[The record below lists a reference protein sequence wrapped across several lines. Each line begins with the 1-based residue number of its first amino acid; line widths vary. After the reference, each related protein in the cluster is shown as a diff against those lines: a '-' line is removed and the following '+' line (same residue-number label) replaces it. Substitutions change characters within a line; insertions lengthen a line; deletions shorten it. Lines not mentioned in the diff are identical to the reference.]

1 MGVFHHGRLEII
13 TDILFKFK
21 LKLKIHTK
29 QTEFRHK
36 FSQKL
41 HHVHKKLQ
49 QVHKKLT
56 KPLKI
61 FQSILTKKCPKPR
74 NFGPAR
80 LTNQIE
86 LLPHTN
92 AENQTRQSVH
102 PAQLH
107 QTINL
112 YGGAVVKRPKL
123 TTTKNDFRR
132 TGNSQFLRTGNVKIL
147 GTRKTTPTT
156 MSTWAGPNERLPA

>member
-1 MGVFHHGRLEII
+1 MGRTHDLRARNFVFHHGRLEII

-61 FQSILTKKCPKPR
+61 FHQSTFIL
-74 NFGPAR
+74 
-80 LTNQIE
+80 
-86 LLPHTN
+86 
-92 AENQTRQSVH
+92 QT
-102 PAQLH
+102 
-107 QTINL
+107 
-112 YGGAVVKRPKL
+112 
-123 TTTKNDFRR
+123 
-132 TGNSQFLRTGNVKIL
+132 
-147 GTRKTTPTT
+147 
-156 MSTWAGPNERLPA
+156 W